1 MAQNSRDYSPA
12 DWWNSIGGGQHF
24 CREGYGS
31 VVAHYGQGVPVSLST
46 AVNEIKWQGDGVEVS
61 TSAGMIKA
69 RAAILTVSVGVLAK
83 NHIKFTPKLPV
94 EKQEAINGIDMGVM
108 DYIGLQFTE
117 DIFGFGPD
125 VYVDLAAT

>member
-1 MAQNSRDYSPA
+1 
-12 DWWNSIGGGQHF
+12 
-24 CREGYGS
+24 
-31 VVAHYGQGVPVSLST
+31 
-46 AVNEIKWQGDGVEVS
+46 
-61 TSAGMIKA
+61 MIKA

-125 VYVDLAAT
+125 VYVDLQQHDENGVGYMATSDNSTIGGGQRRY